1 MVGRAAGTVEG
12 FKYSKAMAAAGAGG
26 LVWSAAALDAYLADP
41 KGYIKGN
48 RMSFAG
54 LRKEAERADVIAYLN
69 AFSARSE
76 ERRVGNECVSTCRSR
91 WSPCPSKKN
100 KKTKLKIEMRKK

>member
-1 MVGRAAGTVEG
+1 
-12 FKYSKAMAAAGAGG
+12 MAAAGAGG

-69 AFSARSE
+69 AFSADGSSTAAPPAAAATPAAATPQAATARSE
-76 ERRVGNECVSTCRSR
+76 EHPYELQS
-91 WSPCPSKKN
+91 
-100 KKTKLKIEMRKK
+100 LMRNSYSGFCL